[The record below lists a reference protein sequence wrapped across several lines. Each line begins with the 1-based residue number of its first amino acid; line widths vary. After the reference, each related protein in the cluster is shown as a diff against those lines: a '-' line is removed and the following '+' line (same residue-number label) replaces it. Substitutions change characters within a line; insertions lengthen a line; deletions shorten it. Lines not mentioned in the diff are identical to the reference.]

1 MRDRIGSYRIEG
13 VLAEGGMGLVYK
25 GRHESLGRDAAI
37 KTLLPKNAADP
48 VFRQRLLHEAQ
59 AQARLQHP
67 NIVTVYD
74 FIDDHGELF
83 IAMELVDGE
92 TLASL
97 LGRQPQGRM
106 AFAAAVPLF
115 EQILD
120 ALEWVHGK
128 TIIHRDVKP
137 SNVMVGNGSIKLT
150 DFGIALLSEAT
161 RLTASQHRI
170 GSPQYMSPE
179 QVEAKDIDLRT
190 DIYSA
195 ALVLYRMLAGR
206 PAFVAQEGFAQ
217 IQERTAGPPDLRTF
231 VPTLSAG
238 ICNVIGIALR
248 YDREQRFRSIA
259 AFRDALHEGAAGF
272 LVAAPQSIQD
282 EPGIRAAQDATTE
295 PLPLAGEPESKSGV
309 VIVAI
314 VIATTFIA
322 AISVMRSGWSRQ
334 SFPAAAPPQ
343 KLVVVTAVPPPVVLE
358 PSPAPIDRQESAP
371 PKRNPFPEAP
381 AVDEAAKRL
390 RELESLRASIRAGLT
405 RAGED
410 LTAERFAS
418 AIEELD
424 RIAEMAQR
432 FPAELSLER
441 MEIAELRARVVDARV
456 AAETRKAEDALWA
469 SQIAEIEKDLRE
481 EHWPEAE
488 RFATRITKDARAP
501 EAIVARARVLLQQ
514 AKDGRKNA
522 FKDTQLGPTTNTIRK
537 PSSPPRKEL

>member
-1 MRDRIGSYRIEG
+1 
-13 VLAEGGMGLVYK
+13 MGLVYK

-48 VFRQRLLHEAQ
+48 AFRQRLLHEAQ
-59 AQARLQHP
+59 AQARLKHQ

-83 IAMELVDGE
+83 IAMEFVDGE

-97 LGRQPQGRM
+97 VERQPQRRM
-106 AFAAAVPLF
+106 AFAEAMPLF

-120 ALEWVHGK
+120 ALAWVHGNA
-128 TIIHRDVKP
+128 IVHRDVKP
-137 SNVMVGNGSIKLT
+137 SNVMVCNGTIKLA

-170 GSPQYMSPE
+170 GSPPSMSPE
-179 QVEAKDIDLRT
+179 QLEGKDVDLRT

-206 PAFVAQEGFAQ
+206 PAFVAQEYFGQ
-217 IQERTAGPPDLRTF
+217 IQERIAGPPDLRTF
-231 VPTLSAG
+231 VPTLSPG
-238 ICNVIGIALR
+238 VCNAIGIALR
-248 YDREQRFRSIA
+248 HDREQRFRSIA
-259 AFRDALHEGAAGF
+259 AFHDALREGAAGF
-272 LVAAPQSIQD
+272 LVAKPESIQD
-282 EPGIRAAQDATTE
+282 EPEISVAQNAVTESLGLAVEAESRRA
-295 PLPLAGEPESKSGV
+295 V

-322 AISVMRSGWSRQ
+322 AVSVIRSGWTRQ
-334 SFPAAAPPQ
+334 SFPAAAPSQ
-343 KLVVVTAVPPPVVLE
+343 KLAVVTAVPPPVVIE
-358 PSPAPIDRQESAP
+358 PSAAPVERKQIEPAA
-371 PKRNPFPEAP
+371 PKRNPFPGVP
-381 AVDEAAKRL
+381 VVDEAAKRL
-390 RELESLRASIRAGLT
+390 REIETLRAAIRSGLT
-405 RAGED
+405 RAGEN
-410 LTAERFAS
+410 LAAERFAD

-432 FPAELSLER
+432 FRAELSLER
-441 MEIAELRARVVDARV
+441 TEITELRTRVVGARV
-456 AAETRKAEDALWA
+456 AAETRRAEDARWA
-469 SQIAEIEKDLRE
+469 SQIAEIEEDLRE

-501 EAIVARARVLLQQ
+501 EAIVARARELLQQ
-514 AKDGRKNA
+514 ARDGRKNA